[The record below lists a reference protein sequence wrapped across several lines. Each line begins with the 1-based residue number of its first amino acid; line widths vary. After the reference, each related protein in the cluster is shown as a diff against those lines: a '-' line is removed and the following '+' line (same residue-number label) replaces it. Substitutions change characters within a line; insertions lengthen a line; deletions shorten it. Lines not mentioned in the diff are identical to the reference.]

1 MKNFLKIFILA
12 AGLVLCL
19 NASSF
24 AQVDLAVYGGY
35 VFSGTVDAGDA
46 GGDHDYSATQF
57 GVKGHY
63 NIEMSPTVGLGLG
76 AFYQYAKVDPDEWGS
91 GDGSK
96 PKRTSVGLDL
106 AFIFATSSE
115 VFPYA
120 RVYCAYDKLKMWGMS
135 ATGFGFGI
143 GAGIEFAVMPNLR
156 LFGELMYEHPSWE
169 KDIDG
174 DTFDAS
180 ASQIGFNIGLKFLI

>member
-1 MKNFLKIFILA
+1 MKNFLKVTILA

-35 VFSGTVDAGDA
+35 VFSGTVDAG
-46 GGDHDYSATQF
+46 GGDEVDYSATQF

-76 AFYQYAKVDPDEWGS
+76 AFYQYAKVDPDDWPG
-91 GDGSK
+91 GAK
-96 PKRTSVGLDL
+96 PKRTTVGLDL
-106 AFIFATSSE
+106 ALIFATSSE

-120 RVYCAYDKLKMWGMS
+120 RVYCAYDKVKMWGMS
-135 ATGFGFGI
+135 ATGFGFGA
-143 GAGIEFAVMPNLR
+143 GAGIEYAIMPNLR
-156 LFGELMYEHPSWE
+156 IFGELMYEHPSWE